1 MKFDLPPLTIIYKRS
16 CVDKF
21 QMFGKYITWKPPLG
35 ELFTVFG
42 QYKVF
47 AVFGQYKV
55 QSAKCLSNPLVKLLQ
70 KPTYLKSL
78 LCLDKSPSKMR

>member
-35 ELFTVFG
+35 ELF
-42 QYKVF
+42 

-70 KPTYLKSL
+70 NLHI
-78 LCLDKSPSKMR
+78 